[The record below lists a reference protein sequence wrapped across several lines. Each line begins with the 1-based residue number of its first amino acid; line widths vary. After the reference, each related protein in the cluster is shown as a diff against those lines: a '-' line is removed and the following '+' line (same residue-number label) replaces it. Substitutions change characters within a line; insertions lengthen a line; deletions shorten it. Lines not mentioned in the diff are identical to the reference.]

1 MRSTVTA
8 TANDGGDN
16 ANSKIL
22 LDGVE
27 LPVGKVLENGAYHSF
42 STAGRDS
49 YFHHALTLADD
60 TLTYHPDMAHI
71 ASLLK

>member
-1 MRSTVTA
+1 MRSTSTA

-27 LPVGKVLENGAYHSF
+27 LPVGKVLENGAYYSF
-42 STAGRDS
+42 ATAGRDS
-49 YFHHALTLADD
+49 YFHNA
-60 TLTYHPDMAHI
+60 
-71 ASLLK
+71 